1 MKKLAIGT
9 FMVLTGLFA
18 ATAQASLYQQLA
30 VVKITDTEVVTVKE
44 VKDIVDTQEKEAG
57 RKLTPQERAQTYE
70 TIINQKLILQA
81 AKKAGVTV
89 SASELDEAFLANIS
103 QQLNLPRVYS
113 EKELND
119 LVMANKKMSFAEFV
133 KDQTGM
139 GVEEVKNQIIRP
151 DLIWRRYLLSQNQQE
166 LQKISATD
174 KEIRDYYELNK
185 TQFIRPDSLK
195 MFLVAVPKENDP
207 QGARVKLEGLLKDV
221 KSGKKTIEQMRRDGQ
236 NPKEAGYGAG
246 DLYLMKVQQHAAQLG
261 VSYEELLKIFD
272 GDVNKP
278 SEIMDAGQVLQFYI
292 VLEKYP
298 FKALEISDVVRPES
312 TQTIYETIRALV
324 TQTKQLQFLEQKRQE
339 TIKSLNTPENV
350 TRKKTGDDLIKL
362 LSW

>member
-9 FMVLTGLFA
+9 FMVLAGLFA

-139 GVEEVKNQIIRP
+139 GVEEVKTQIIRP

-236 NPKEAGYGAG
+236 NPKEADYGAG

>member
-9 FMVLTGLFA
+9 FMVLAGLFA

-261 VSYEELLKIFD
+261 VTYDELLKIFD
-272 GDVNKP
+272 GDLNKP

>member
-9 FMVLTGLFA
+9 FMILAGLFA

-30 VVKITDTEVVTVKE
+30 VVKITDTEVITVKE

-81 AKKAGVTV
+81 AKKAGVTAT
-89 SASELDEAFLANIS
+89 ASEIDQAFLANIS
-103 QQLNLPRVYS
+103 QQLNLTRVYS

-119 LVMANKKMSFAEFV
+119 LVMANKKMSFSEFV

-139 GVEEVKNQIIRP
+139 SVDEVKNMIIRP
-151 DLIWRRYLLSQNQQE
+151 DLIWRRYLLTQNQAD
-166 LQKISATD
+166 LQKIAATD

-195 MFLVAVPKENDP
+195 MFLVAVPKEGDP
-207 QGARVKLEGLLKDV
+207 QAARIKIEGLLKDV
-221 KSGKKTIEQMRRDGQ
+221 KNGKKTIEQMRRDGQ
-236 NPKEAGYGAG
+236 DPKASGYGAA
-246 DLYLMKVQQHAAQLG
+246 DLFLMKVQQHAAQLG
-261 VSYEELLKIFD
+261 VSYERLLQIFD
-272 GDVNKP
+272 EGLNKP
-278 SEIMDAGQVLQFYI
+278 SEIMDAGEVWQFYEI
-292 VLEKYP
+292 LEKYP

-312 TQTIYETIRALV
+312 TQTVYETIRGVV
-324 TQTKQLQFLEQKRQE
+324 TQSKQMAFLEQKRQE
-339 TIKSLNTPENV
+339 IIKSLNTPENV

>member
-9 FMVLTGLFA
+9 FIVLAGLFA

-57 RKLTPQERAQTYE
+57 RKLTPQERAQTFE

-119 LVMANKKMSFAEFV
+119 LVMANKKMNFSDFV

-139 GVEEVKNQIIRP
+139 SVDEVKSQIIRP

-195 MFLVAVPKENDP
+195 MFLVAVPKDSDP
-207 QGARVKLEGLLKDV
+207 LAARVKLEGLLKDV

-236 NPKEAGYGAG
+236 NPKDAGYGAG

-261 VSYEELLKIFD
+261 VTYDELLKIFD
-272 GDVNKP
+272 GDLNKP
-278 SEIMDAGQVLQFYI
+278 SEIMDAGQVWQFYI

-324 TQTKQLQFLEQKRQE
+324 TQTKQLSFLEQKRQE

-350 TRKKTGDDLIKL
+350 NRKKTGDDLIKL

>member
-9 FMVLTGLFA
+9 FMVLAGIFA

-57 RKLTPQERAQTYE
+57 RKLTPQEREQTLE
-70 TIINQKLILQA
+70 TIINQKLIMQA
-81 AKKAGVTV
+81 AKKAGVTAN
-89 SASELDEAFLANIS
+89 ASEIDQAFLANIS
-103 QQLNLPRVYS
+103 QQLNLNRVYS

-119 LVMANKKMSFAEFV
+119 LVMANKKVSFTQFV

-139 GVEEVKNQIIRP
+139 TIEEVKNQIIRP
-151 DLIWRRYLLSQNQQE
+151 DLIWRRYLLAQNQQE
-166 LQKISATD
+166 LQKIAATD

-195 MFLVAVPKENDP
+195 MFLVAVPKESDP
-207 QGARVKLEGLLKDV
+207 QAARVKIEGLLKDV
-221 KSGKKTIEQMRRDGQ
+221 KSGKKTIEQMRKEGQ
-236 NPKEAGYGAG
+236 DPKAAGYGAA
-246 DLYLMKVQQHAAQLG
+246 DLFLMKVQQHAAQLG
-261 VSYEELLKIFD
+261 VSYERLLEIFEED
-272 GDVNKP
+272 LNKP
-278 SEIMDAGQVLQFYI
+278 SEIMDAGLVWQFYEI
-292 VLEKYP
+292 LEKYP
-298 FKALEISDVVRPES
+298 FKALEISDVVRPDS
-312 TQTIYETIRALV
+312 TQTVYETIRSVV

-339 TIKSLNTPENV
+339 IIKSLNTPENV
-350 TRKKTGDDLIKL
+350 TRKKTGDELTKL